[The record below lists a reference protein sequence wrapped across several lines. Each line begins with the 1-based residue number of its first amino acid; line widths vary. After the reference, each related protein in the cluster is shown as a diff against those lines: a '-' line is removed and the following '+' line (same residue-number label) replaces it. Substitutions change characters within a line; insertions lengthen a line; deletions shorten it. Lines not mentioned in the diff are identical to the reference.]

1 MLRKRIWIC
10 ATILLLFVAMGNAAA
25 LTNKEKLGKEIFF
38 DKKLSINK
46 NQACAACHAPE
57 VGFTGP
63 DSIINVM
70 GSVYE
75 GSVAGRFGN
84 RKPPAAA
91 YAGDSP
97 ILYQNISTGLWVG
110 GMFWDGRAT
119 GWTLGD
125 PLAEQAKGPFLNPM
139 EQGLPDAS
147 CVVYRVINSDY
158 KHLYK
163 QVWGELKVNWP
174 KNVCSG
180 VATLSSMEEYNKVN
194 EAYDNI
200 ARSIAAYER
209 STEVSSFTSKYD
221 DYLKGKAKLTEQETR
236 GLELFNNNSTAKCA
250 NCHVPPLFTDFTYD
264 NLGIPKNP
272 MNPFYYEQMWNGL
285 GGGID
290 WVDYGLGGFL
300 NTTEYNVS
308 APVNNGKHKVPTLR
322 NVDKRPYPEFIKAYG
337 HNGYFKSLDQIVHF
351 YNTRD
356 VPGEGWNGVKWPA
369 PEVSDNMNAAEM
381 GNLGLTVSEEEDIVA
396 FLKTL
401 TDRDY
406 DDHGKDVADN

>member
-1 MLRKRIWIC
+1 MLGKRIWIC
-10 ATILLLFVAMGNAAA
+10 AAVLLLVVAIGSAAA
-25 LTNKEKLGKEIFF
+25 LTNNEKLGKEIFF

-75 GSVAGRFGN
+75 GSVDGRFGN

-97 ILYQNISTGLWVG
+97 NLSNSTGTWIG

-119 GWTLGD
+119 GWTMGD

-139 EQGLPDAS
+139 EQGLPDAA
-147 CVVYRVINSDY
+147 CVVYRVVTSDY
-158 KHLYK
+158 NNLYK
-163 QVWGELKVNWP
+163 QVWGELKIKWP
-174 KNVCSG
+174 KNVCSD
-180 VATLSSMEEYNKVN
+180 VTVLSNTDQIKVN
-194 EAYDNI
+194 GAYDNI

-209 STEVSSFTSKYD
+209 SKEVSSFTSKYD
-221 DYLKGKAKLTEQETR
+221 EYLKGKATLTEQESR
-236 GLELFNNNSTAKCA
+236 GLELFNNKSEGKCS

-272 MNPFYYEQMWNGL
+272 MNPFYYEKMWNGL

-290 WVDYGLGGFL
+290 WIDYGLGGFL
-300 NTTEYNVS
+300 NTTQYNQS
-308 APVNNGKHKVPTLR
+308 ASDNNGMHKVPTLR
-322 NVDKRPYPEFIKAYG
+322 NVDKRPYPDFIKAYG
-337 HNGYFKSLDQIVHF
+337 HNGYFKSLNQIVHF

-356 VPGEGWNGVKWPA
+356 VPDAGWNGVKWPA
-369 PEVSDNMNAAEM
+369 PEVSANMNTIEM
-381 GNLGLTVSEEEDIVA
+381 GNLGLSASDEEDIVA

-401 TDRDY
+401 TDRNDQ
-406 DDHGKDVADN
+406 DHGKDGRDN

>member
-1 MLRKRIWIC
+1 MLGKRIWIC
-10 ATILLLFVAMGNAAA
+10 AAVLLLVTAIGSAAA
-25 LTNKEKLGKEIFF
+25 LTDKEKLGKEIFF

-46 NQACAACHAPE
+46 NQACAACHGPE

-84 RKPPAAA
+84 RKPPASA

-97 ILYQNISTGLWVG
+97 ILSQNMTSLLWSG

-119 GWTLGD
+119 GWTSLGD

-147 CVVYRVINSDY
+147 CVVYRVITSDY

-163 QVWGELKVNWP
+163 QVWGELNIKWP
-174 KNVCSG
+174 KKICSSA
-180 VATLSSMEEYNKVN
+180 ATLSDDDQTKVN
-194 EAYDNI
+194 KAYDNI
-200 ARSIAAYER
+200 AKSIAAYER
-209 STEVSSFTSKYD
+209 SKEVSSFTSKYD
-221 DYLKGKAKLTEQETR
+221 DYLKGKAKLTQNEMR
-236 GLELFNNNSTAKCA
+236 GLELFNNKSKGKCA

-272 MNPFYYEQMWNGL
+272 MNPFYYEKMWNGL
-285 GGGID
+285 GGGLNWI
-290 WVDYGLGGFL
+290 DYGFGGFL
-300 NTTEYNVS
+300 KTTPYNQS
-308 APVNNGKHKVPTLR
+308 APENNGKHKVPTLR
-322 NVDKRPYPEFIKAYG
+322 NVDKRPYPDFIKAYG
-337 HNGYFKSLDQIVHF
+337 HNGYFKSLEQIVHF

-356 VPGEGWNGVKWPA
+356 VLNASWNGEKWPA
-369 PEVSDNMNAAEM
+369 SEVSDNMNTADM
-381 GNLGLTVSEEEDIVA
+381 GNLGLSVSEEKDIVA

-401 TDRDY
+401 TDRD
-406 DDHGKDVADN
+406 DLDHDKDGRDN

>member
-1 MLRKRIWIC
+1 MLGKRIWIG
-10 ATILLLFVAMGNAAA
+10 AAVLLLVAAIGSAAA
-25 LTNKEKLGKEIFF
+25 LTNNEKLGKEIFS

-46 NQACAACHAPE
+46 NQACAACHAPQ

-63 DSIINVM
+63 DSLINVM

-97 ILYQNISTGLWVG
+97 NLSNSTGTWIG

-119 GWTLGD
+119 GWTMGD

-139 EQGLPDAS
+139 EQGLPDAA
-147 CVVYRVINSDY
+147 CVVYRVVTSDY
-158 KHLYK
+158 GDLYK
-163 QVWGELKVNWP
+163 QVWGELKINWP
-174 KNVCSG
+174 KNICSK
-180 VATLSSMEEYNKVN
+180 VVTLPPKDMTKVDEAYNK
-194 EAYDNI
+194 I

-209 STEVSSFTSKYD
+209 SKEVSSFTSKYD
-221 DYLKGKAKLTEQETR
+221 DYLKDEAKLTKQEKR
-236 GLELFNNNSTAKCA
+236 GLDLFMGDRAKCA

-272 MNPFYYEQMWNGL
+272 MNPFYYEKMWNGL

-290 WVDYGLGGFL
+290 WIDYGFGGFL
-300 NTTEYNVS
+300 NTTQYNQS
-308 APVNNGKHKVPTLR
+308 ASDNNGMHKVPTLR
-322 NVDKRPYPEFIKAYG
+322 NVDKRPYPDFIKAYG
-337 HNGYFKSLDQIVHF
+337 HNGYFKSLNQIVHF
-351 YNTRD
+351 YNSRD
-356 VPGEGWNGVKWPA
+356 VPDAGWNGVKWPA
-369 PEVSDNMNAAEM
+369 PEVSANMNTIEM
-381 GNLGLTVSEEEDIVA
+381 GNLGLSDSDEEDIVA

-401 TDRDY
+401 TDRNDQ
-406 DDHGKDVADN
+406 DHGKDGRDN

>member
-1 MLRKRIWIC
+1 MLWKRFWIC
-10 ATILLLFVAMGNAAA
+10 AAVLLLVAAIGSAAA
-25 LTNKEKLGKEIFF
+25 LTNNEKLGKEIFF
-38 DKKLSINK
+38 DKQLSINK

-91 YAGDSP
+91 YAGNSP
-97 ILYQNISTGLWVG
+97 NLSNSTGTWIG

-139 EQGLPDAS
+139 EQDLPDAA
-147 CVVYRVINSDY
+147 CVVYRVVTSDY

-163 QVWGELKVNWP
+163 QVWGELNIKWP
-174 KNVCSG
+174 KNICSEV
-180 VATLSSMEEYNKVN
+180 VAMPPEDMTKVN
-194 EAYDNI
+194 ESYTKI

-209 STEVSSFTSKYD
+209 SKEVSSFTSKYD
-221 DYLKGKAKLTEQETR
+221 DYLKGKAKLTDQEKR
-236 GLELFNNNSTAKCA
+236 GLKLFMGNRAKCA
-250 NCHVPPLFTDFTYD
+250 NCHVPPLFTDFSYD

-285 GGGID
+285 GGGIN
-290 WVDYGLGGFL
+290 WIDYGLGGFL
-300 NTTEYNVS
+300 NTTPYNQS
-308 APVNNGKHKVPTLR
+308 ASANNGKQKVPTLR
-322 NVDKRPYPEFIKAYG
+322 NVDKKPYPDFMKAYG

-356 VPGEGWNGVKWPA
+356 VPNAGWNGVKWPA

-381 GNLGLTVSEEEDIVA
+381 GNLGLTVSEEKDIVA

-401 TDRDY
+401 TDRD
-406 DDHGKDVADN
+406 DKDHGKDEADN

>member
-10 ATILLLFVAMGNAAA
+10 AAVLLLVAAIGSAAA
-25 LTNKEKLGKEIFF
+25 LTNNENLGKEIFF
-38 DKKLSINK
+38 DKQLSINK

-84 RKPPAAA
+84 RKPPTAA
-91 YAGDSP
+91 YAGNSP
-97 ILYQNISTGLWVG
+97 NLSNSTGTWIG

-139 EQGLPDAS
+139 EQGLPDAA
-147 CVVYRVINSDY
+147 CLVYRVVNSDY

-163 QVWGELKVNWP
+163 QVWGELNIKWP
-174 KNVCSG
+174 KNICSSP
-180 VATLSSMEEYNKVN
+180 ATLSKDDQIKVN
-194 EAYDNI
+194 NTYDNI

-209 STEVSSFTSKYD
+209 SKEVSSFTSKYD
-221 DYLKGKAKLTEQETR
+221 DYLKGKAKLTKQEKR
-236 GLELFNNNSTAKCA
+236 GLELFNNKSTAKCA

-290 WVDYGLGGFL
+290 WIDQGLGGFL
-300 NTTEYNVS
+300 NTTKYNVS

-322 NVDKRPYPEFIKAYG
+322 NVDKRPYPDFIKAYG
-337 HNGYFKSLDQIVHF
+337 HNGYFKSLNQIVHF

-356 VPGEGWNGVKWPA
+356 VPGAGWNGVDWPT
-369 PEVSDNMNAAEM
+369 PEVSANMNTAEV
-381 GNLGLTVSEEEDIVA
+381 GNLSLSVSEEEDIVA

-401 TDRDY
+401 TDRD
-406 DDHGKDVADN
+406 DHDKNRPEK

>member
-1 MLRKRIWIC
+1 MLGKRIWMC
-10 ATILLLFVAMGNAAA
+10 AVVLLLVAAIGSAAT
-25 LTNKEKLGKEIFF
+25 LTDKEKLGKEIFF
-38 DKKLSINK
+38 DKQLSINK

-97 ILYQNISTGLWVG
+97 NLSNSTGTWIG

-119 GWTLGD
+119 GWTMGD

-139 EQGLPDAS
+139 EQGLPDAA
-147 CVVYRVINSDY
+147 CVVYRVVTSDY
-158 KHLYK
+158 GDLYK
-163 QVWGELKVNWP
+163 KVWSELKINWP
-174 KNVCSG
+174 KNICSK
-180 VATLSSMEEYNKVN
+180 VVTLPPKDMTKVDEAYNK
-194 EAYDNI
+194 I

-209 STEVSSFTSKYD
+209 SKEVSSFTSKYD
-221 DYLKGKAKLTEQETR
+221 DYLKDEAKLTKQEKR
-236 GLELFNNNSTAKCA
+236 GLDLFMGDRAKCA

-272 MNPFYYEQMWNGL
+272 MNPFYYEKMWNGL

-290 WVDYGLGGFL
+290 WIDYGFGGFL
-300 NTTEYNVS
+300 NTTQYNQS
-308 APVNNGKHKVPTLR
+308 ESDNNGMHKVPTLR
-322 NVDKRPYPEFIKAYG
+322 NVDKRPYPDFIKAYG
-337 HNGYFKSLDQIVHF
+337 HNGYFKSLNQIVHF

-356 VPGEGWNGVKWPA
+356 VPDAGWNGVKWPA
-369 PEVSDNMNAAEM
+369 PEVSANMNTIEM
-381 GNLGLTVSEEEDIVA
+381 GNLGLSASDEEDIVA

-401 TDRDY
+401 TDKERS
-406 DDHGKDVADN
+406 GSWQRWT

>member
-1 MLRKRIWIC
+1 MLGKRIWIC
-10 ATILLLFVAMGNAAA
+10 AAVLLLVAAIGSAAA
-25 LTNKEKLGKEIFF
+25 LTNNEKLGKEIFY

-46 NQACAACHAPE
+46 NQACAACHAPA

-84 RKPPAAA
+84 REPPAAA

-97 ILYQNISTGLWVG
+97 NLSNSTGTWIG
-110 GMFWDGRAT
+110 GIFWDGRAT

-139 EQGLPDAS
+139 EQGLPDAA
-147 CVVYRVINSDY
+147 CLVYRVVNSDY

-163 QVWGELKVNWP
+163 QVWGELKVKWP
-174 KNVCSG
+174 ENTCSA
-180 VATLSSMEEYNKVN
+180 VVTLPLIDHNKVN
-194 EAYDNI
+194 EAYNNI
-200 ARSIAAYER
+200 AKSIAAYER
-209 STEVSSFTSKYD
+209 SKEVSSFTSKYD
-221 DYLKGKAKLTEQETR
+221 DYLKGKPTLTVQEKK
-236 GLELFNNNSTAKCA
+236 GLGLFMSDRAKCA
-250 NCHVPPLFTDFTYD
+250 NCHVPPLFTNFTYD

-272 MNPFYYEQMWNGL
+272 MNPFYYEKMWNGM

-290 WVDYGLGGFL
+290 WIDQGFGGFL
-300 NTTEYNVS
+300 NTTQYNQS
-308 APVNNGKHKVPTLR
+308 APENNGKHKVPTLR
-322 NVDKRPYPEFIKAYG
+322 NVDKRPYPDFIKAYG

-356 VPGEGWNGVKWPA
+356 VPDEGWNGVKWPA
-369 PEVSDNMNAAEM
+369 PEVSSNMNKIEM
-381 GNLGLTVSEEEDIVA
+381 GDLKLSINEEEDIVA

-401 TDRDY
+401 TDRD
-406 DDHGKDVADN
+406 DHNHGNDGHEK